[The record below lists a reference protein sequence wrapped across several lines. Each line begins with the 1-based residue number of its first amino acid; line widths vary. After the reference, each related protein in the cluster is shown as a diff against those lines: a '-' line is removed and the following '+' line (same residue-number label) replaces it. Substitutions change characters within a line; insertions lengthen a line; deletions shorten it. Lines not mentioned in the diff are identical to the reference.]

1 MFVCFLVGVVV
12 DVKDKFRRNILSKIV
27 VKIFYFYRNILFILI
42 LNKVYIYN
50 VFMKISEV
58 LGIFMYFNEVIIIF
72 VIL

>member
-1 MFVCFLVGVVV
+1 M
-12 DVKDKFRRNILSKIV
+12 
-27 VKIFYFYRNILFILI
+27 
-42 LNKVYIYN
+42 YIYN